1 MAMDIQG
8 PMDLTEKG
16 NKYIL
21 VMGEYSTRYMIAA
34 AMKDQTADGLH
45 EAFRDKIILTH
56 GVPEEVLTDQGT
68 NFL

>member
-1 MAMDIQG
+1 
-8 PMDLTEKG
+8 
-16 NKYIL
+16 
-21 VMGEYSTRYMIAA
+21 
-34 AMKDQTADGLH
+34 MKDQTADSVH